1 MRIIGGSHR
10 GREIKVDK
18 GLPVRP
24 TTAFATES
32 LFNILWNRFNF
43 EEISVLDLFSGTG
56 HISFEFAS
64 RGTKQIDSVD
74 LNFKCIQFQNKIK
87 TQYNWPIH
95 VIKSD
100 VFNYISNNN
109 SSKYDIVFADP
120 PFDLDKYEEL
130 HNKIFENSFLNDKG
144 FLIIEHGPR
153 TKLENLPYFSE
164 HRRYGNVNFSFFTL
178 NK

>member
-74 LNFKCIQFQNKIK
+74 INYKCVQFQNKIK

-100 VFNYISNNN
+100 VFNFISNNN
-109 SSKYDIVFADP
+109 GSKYDIVFADP
-120 PFDLDKYEEL
+120 PFDIEKYEDL
-130 HNKIFENSFLNDKG
+130 HNNIFKNNFLNDNG

>member
-1 MRIIGGSHR
+1 LRIIGGTHK

-32 LFNILWNRFNF
+32 LFNILRNRFDYG
-43 EEISVLDLFSGTG
+43 EISVLDLFSGTG

-64 RGTKQIDSVD
+64 RGTKSIESIDK
-74 LNFKCIQFQNKIK
+74 NFKCVQFQNKIK
-87 TQYNWPIH
+87 SQFDWPIY
-95 VIKSD
+95 VSKSD
-100 VFNYISNNN
+100 VFSFLTKPCASPFN
-109 SSKYDIVFADP
+109 IVFADP
-120 PFDLDKYEEL
+120 PFDIENYEDL
-130 HNKIFENSFLNDKG
+130 HRLVFENNFVDEKG
-144 FLIIEHGPR
+144 CLIIEHGPK

-164 HRRYGNVNFSFFTL
+164 HRKYGNVNFSFFTI